1 MTTVAKKAIR
11 WATLG
16 AGVLLAARTMMRSQ
30 RKISLSGCTVLV
42 TGGSRGLGL
51 ELARQLV
58 DAGANVTVCARH
70 RNELQRARRI
80 LKRRAKAAGQ
90 RVKILALPCDVTD
103 RQQVRRLVKQVQKS
117 IGTIDV
123 LINNAGII
131 QVGPQA
137 VMDISEYEEAMNTHY
152 WGPLYLMEEVLPG
165 MRERQAGR
173 IVNIA
178 SIGGK
183 VSVPHLL
190 PYSASKHALVGL
202 SEGYRSE
209 LLKEDVY
216 VTTVCPGLI
225 RTGSPKNAI
234 FKGQHRDEQTWFTIS
249 DSLPFTSMSVV
260 EAARAILEA
269 CRYGSSTVVL
279 SFPAK
284 VLAGIHG
291 VLPGLVSDGLGIVN
305 RWLPSSGGIGTA
317 RATGRESQS
326 RWSPSFLTRSTEK
339 AADDNNQ

>member
-1 MTTVAKKAIR
+1 MTTAQNLML
-11 WATLG
+11 WTTLG
-16 AGVLLAARTMMRSQ
+16 IGGLVASRAIARSQ
-30 RKISLSGCTVLV
+30 REIDLSGRTVLV

-70 RNELQRARRI
+70 RKELQRARRI

-90 RVKILALPCDVTD
+90 RVKILAIPCDVTD
-103 RQQVRRLVKQVQKS
+103 RQQVKRLVKQVQRS
-117 IGTIDV
+117 MGTIDV
-123 LINNAGII
+123 LINNAGVI
-131 QVGPQA
+131 QVGPAA
-137 VMDISEYEEAMNTHY
+137 VMEMQEHEEAMNTHY
-152 WGPLYLMEEVLPG
+152 WGPLYLIEEVLPI
-165 MRERQAGR
+165 MREQRAGR

-183 VSVPHLL
+183 VSIPHLL

-209 LLKEDVY
+209 LLKENIY
-216 VTTVCPGLI
+216 VTTVCPGLM

-249 DSLPFTSMSVV
+249 DSLSITSISVG

-269 CRYGSSTVVL
+269 CRYGSGTVVL
-279 SFPAK
+279 SVPAK
-284 VLAGIHG
+284 ILAGIQG
-291 VLPGLVSDGLGIVN
+291 MLPGMVSDVLGIVN
-305 RWLPSSGGIGTA
+305 RWLPSSGGIGEE
-317 RATGRESQS
+317 RASGQNSQS
-326 RWSPSFLTRSTEK
+326 RWSPSFLTQLTEK
-339 AADDNNQ
+339 AANSNNQ